1 MSAYTEAALAAKA
14 ERDRNDEEAR
24 RARWFAGTSTS
35 EDGVYGPV
43 GGGGGSSGGG
53 EAKAA
58 GGGGGSESRLLPDA
72 RGNWGEA
79 HGWEKRRGMEAAFAE
94 RRAASLASMPSPPLP
109 ESVKAHALVDKFY
122 QRMPPPDSPP
132 APQAPASHLDPA
144 ARAALDEAM
153 LSEDAVTQ
161 SLFLGLPQGG
171 GGLKL
176 PETTKTVGRSGR
188 LLCSALYTGAM
199 CERVRKLPACIAGEG
214 RPMVLFDTTPPATAP
229 HLRTYGPLHSSV
241 SSRSPAS
248 FESTRAC
255 FVLFLPRL

>member
-1 MSAYTEAALAAKA
+1 MCTRLSPYAEGGVSAYTEAALAAKA

-35 EDGVYGPV
+35 EDGVYGP
-43 GGGGGSSGGG
+43 GGGGGGGGGNGGG
-53 EAKAA
+53 EAEAKLKAKAKAKAA
-58 GGGGGSESRLLPDA
+58 GGGGGSESKLLPDA

-144 ARAALDEAM
+144 ARAALDEAL
-153 LSEDAVTQ
+153 LSEDAATQ

-199 CERVRKLPACIAGEG
+199 CERVRRIPACVAGRG
-214 RPMVLFDTTPPATAP
+214 
-229 HLRTYGPLHSSV
+229 GP
-241 SSRSPAS
+241 
-248 FESTRAC
+248 
-255 FVLFLPRL
+255 